1 MTIIENEL
9 EQYKTTLSIERLK
22 SFMQNE
28 NDTIDVLLERYV
40 NNIKISQALYPELSI
55 LEVTLRNAINTT
67 LCKYISDTWIE
78 DEIQHQK
85 ILLENY
91 DRNTL
96 IKTYNDIKRDC
107 MPDMFTVGKVIANL
121 NFGFWTNLCSKKY
134 NSVIWTRKGCFKEV
148 FANFPKGK
156 QQQIHVIAN
165 KLNSIRKLRNRV
177 FHYEPVLKNPEV
189 LLNKYNEIME
199 ILSYLPHDNAQI
211 LKRTTSFLNVY
222 NEVLKSVNKAKT

>member
-78 DEIQHQK
+78 DEMQHQK

-96 IKTYNDIKRDC
+96 IKTYNDIKRE
-107 MPDMFTVGKVIANL
+107 IACL
-121 NFGFWTNLCSKKY
+121 ICLLL
-134 NSVIWTRKGCFKEV
+134 E
-148 FANFPKGK
+148 
-156 QQQIHVIAN
+156 
-165 KLNSIRKLRNRV
+165 KL
-177 FHYEPVLKNPEV
+177 
-189 LLNKYNEIME
+189 
-199 ILSYLPHDNAQI
+199 
-211 LKRTTSFLNVY
+211 
-222 NEVLKSVNKAKT
+222 